1 MAVWQ
6 IAQFIEFGAILA
18 AFAAAAASLIFCFWA
33 FAGRRDLR
41 NRRLRVA
48 LSSFLIMI
56 AGIGIGLSL
65 FKFVVMPSE
74 MAWMHPE
81 YSPRFE
87 TWHQILS
94 VATLISIVAAAGLAV
109 WALLGTPVNKKR
121 LWLQALGCVLVCA
134 AVSAANWVLIYSIQ
148 IPAYSRYVMIENR
161 DWKTQ
166 IGDAAPDIE
175 YSMLDGSHVR
185 LSEMRGKVVLVDFF
199 ATWCG
204 PCLAEL
210 PHMQEVWNDFAEND
224 GFRMVVIGREE
235 TQESVS
241 SFQAKRGYTF
251 PMAFDPDASAFGKFA
266 KDGIPR
272 TYLIS
277 RDGKIL
283 YQSIGFGEIDV
294 YQCELATL
302 RQAIR
307 SALGQTP
314 L

>member
-41 NRRLRVA
+41 NRQLRVA

-109 WALLGTPVNKKR
+109 WALLGTPVNKSAYGSKP
-121 LWLQALGCVLVCA
+121 
-134 AVSAANWVLIYSIQ
+134 SAASWF
-148 IPAYSRYVMIENR
+148 
-161 DWKTQ
+161 
-166 IGDAAPDIE
+166 
-175 YSMLDGSHVR
+175 VR
-185 LSEMRGKVVLVDFF
+185 
-199 ATWCG
+199 
-204 PCLAEL
+204 P
-210 PHMQEVWNDFAEND
+210 
-224 GFRMVVIGREE
+224 
-235 TQESVS
+235 
-241 SFQAKRGYTF
+241 
-251 PMAFDPDASAFGKFA
+251 
-266 KDGIPR
+266 
-272 TYLIS
+272 
-277 RDGKIL
+277 
-283 YQSIGFGEIDV
+283 
-294 YQCELATL
+294 
-302 RQAIR
+302 
-307 SALGQTP
+307 
-314 L
+314 